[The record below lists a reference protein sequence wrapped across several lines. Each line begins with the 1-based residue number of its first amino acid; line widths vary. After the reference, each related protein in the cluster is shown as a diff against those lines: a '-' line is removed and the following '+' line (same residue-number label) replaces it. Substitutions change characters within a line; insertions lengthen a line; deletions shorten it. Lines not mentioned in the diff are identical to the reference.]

1 MWSKLLSGNKAG
13 AAKAKA
19 KLLERDP
26 DYFKNLGRLGGKK
39 TMAQG
44 SKPKGFA
51 ADPERAR
58 IAGTKGGQ
66 ISRRGKS
73 VKN

>member
-1 MWSKLLSGNKAG
+1 MSGNKIG

-26 DYFKNLGRLGGKK
+26 DYFKNLGKLGGSK

-44 SKPKGFA
+44 AKPKGFA
-51 ADPERAR
+51 ADPEKASEWGK
-58 IAGTKGGQ
+58 IGGQ